1 MEDAATPEC
10 PRCRELEKIIAD
22 LQARLE
28 KLERESKRQ
37 AAPFRKPKKLD
48 SKRSGRKPGKD
59 YGQHRRRET
68 PTQIDES
75 YEVPLPDACPDCGG
89 HKLEQIT
96 TVTQY
101 QIEIPQTVIHREFT
115 IATGTCKQCGAAVQ
129 GRHELQTSDATGAAG
144 VQFGPNVHAAIAI
157 ANKELGLSHGKVVK
171 LLRNLFG
178 LDIGRS
184 TSCRSV
190 LRTGTRLESAYQAI
204 RHDVRGSPQVVADET
219 GWRVNGTSAWLHD
232 FVGLTATCYVIDPTR
247 SLNPALEL
255 LGQDW
260 SGILVHDGWSPYD
273 KFAQAKHQQCLAHL
287 LRRANSLIE
296 QACGR
301 ALVFPRAVKSLLQEG
316 LNARDRACAGMITW
330 HGASIIAGRL
340 KSQLQRL
347 TETIK
352 SNIQHER
359 FAKFLHNH
367 LDSIFT
373 FLQIPGTDATNWRGE
388 QAIRPAVVNRKVW
401 GGNRTWSGAVAQ
413 QNIASVIQTC
423 TQRSADA
430 FNFIRQSL
438 CAFNGS
444 VPLPRAPAVR

>member
-1 MEDAATPEC
+1 MEEAATPEC

-37 AAPFRKPKKLD
+37 AAPFRKPKKLNP
-48 SKRSGRKPGKD
+48 KRPGRKSGED

-75 YEVPLPDACPDCGG
+75 YDVPLPEACPDCGG

-115 IATGTCKQCGAAVQ
+115 IATGACKQCGAAVQ

-171 LLRNLFG
+171 LFRNLFG

-190 LRTGTRLESAYQAI
+190 LRTGTRLDSVYQAI
-204 RHDVRGSPQVVADET
+204 RQDVRGSPQVVADET

-232 FVGLTATCYVIDPTR
+232 FVGLTETCYVIDPTR

-255 LGQDW
+255 LGHDW
-260 SGILVHDGWSPYD
+260 SGVLVHDGWSPYD
-273 KFAQAKHQQCLAHL
+273 KFAQANHQQCLAHL
-287 LRRANSLIE
+287 LRRADSLIE

-301 ALVFPRAVKSLLQEG
+301 ALVFPREIKRLLLEG
-316 LNARDRACAGMITW
+316 LKVRDRACSDQISW
-330 HGASIIAGRL
+330 QGAAIVAGRL
-340 KSQLQRL
+340 TNQLRRL

-352 SNIQHER
+352 PDRQQER
-359 FAKFLHNH
+359 FAKFLNNH

-373 FLQIPGTDATNWRGE
+373 FLKIPGTDATNWRGE

-401 GGNRTWSGAVAQ
+401 GGNRTWVGAIAQ

-423 TQRSADA
+423 TQRCADA
-430 FNFIRQSL
+430 FSFIKQSL
-438 CAFNGS
+438 CRPT
-444 VPLPRAPAVR
+444 PLPPAPV